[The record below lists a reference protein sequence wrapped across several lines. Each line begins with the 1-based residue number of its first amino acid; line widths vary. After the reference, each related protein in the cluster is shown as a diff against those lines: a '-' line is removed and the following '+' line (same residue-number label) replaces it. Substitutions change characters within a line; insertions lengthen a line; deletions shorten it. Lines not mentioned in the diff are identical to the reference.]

1 LPPAGVGYTSKQIA
15 GSKLI
20 GSPDRIKSISK
31 KNRDKED
38 GACPRSRSA
47 PIEADYRRM
56 IGFGVESI
64 PKKNRGK
71 EGGSAPARG
80 RLHIE
85 AIQVRNVHLP
95 RFINSFSFC
104 SRAISCNLPR
114 CAAIQRGKHTFQT
127 CNLLHC
133 TVDGEIAVARNQSR
147 ASADQRGKPTFP
159 TSILLRYA
167 PEPDGRNPTA
177 PSGANSPSRLQ
188 SARQSQGKCLFRPKI
203 CSIKI
208 ARLGAVL
215 AVDFFEKRFG
225 TKPIG
230 CDPELY

>member
-1 LPPAGVGYTSKQIA
+1 L
-15 GSKLI
+15 
-20 GSPDRIKSISK
+20 
-31 KNRDKED
+31 
-38 GACPRSRSA
+38 PRSRSA

-71 EGGSAPARG
+71 EGGLAPARG

-85 AIQVRNVHLP
+85 AIQLRNVHLP

-147 ASADQRGKPTFP
+147 ASADQRGQAGDLEMVQAQGGAKP
-159 TSILLRYA
+159 L
-167 PEPDGRNPTA
+167 
-177 PSGANSPSRLQ
+177 
-188 SARQSQGKCLFRPKI
+188 GKGLVNHPVFSSKWVMR
-203 CSIKI
+203 
-208 ARLGAVL
+208 AM
-215 AVDFFEKRFG
+215 E
-225 TKPIG
+225 
-230 CDPELY
+230 